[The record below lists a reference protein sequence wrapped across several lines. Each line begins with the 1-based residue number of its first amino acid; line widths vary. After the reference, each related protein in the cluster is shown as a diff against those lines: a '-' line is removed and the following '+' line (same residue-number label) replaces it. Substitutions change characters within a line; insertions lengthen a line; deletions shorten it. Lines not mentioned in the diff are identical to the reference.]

1 MVTHQAGVRHP
12 RRGVVAVAVSQPI
25 PLLHHVL
32 VLRVHL
38 GHRAVL
44 KLEQCPVVHLRL
56 LRLRRRRRRR
66 RRLVARRKFLG
77 GGGIRLH
84 RGSLRRALL
93 LPLAALLLDRGA
105 RVCG

>member
-1 MVTHQAGVRHP
+1 
-12 RRGVVAVAVSQPI
+12 VSQPI

-44 KLEQCPVVHLRL
+44 KLEQRPVVHLRL
-56 LRLRRRRRRR
+56 LRLRLLRRRRR

-77 GGGIRLH
+77 GGGLRLH

-105 RVCG
+105 RICR

>member
-1 MVTHQAGVRHP
+1 
-12 RRGVVAVAVSQPI
+12 VAVAVSQPI

-44 KLEQCPVVHLRL
+44 KLEQRPVVHLRL
-56 LRLRRRRRRR
+56 RRLRRRRRRR
-66 RRLVARRKFLG
+66 RRRGLVARWKFLGG

-105 RVCG
+105 RICR

>member
-1 MVTHQAGVRHP
+1 
-12 RRGVVAVAVSQPI
+12 VAVAVSQPI

-38 GHRAVL
+38 SHRAVL
-44 KLEQCPVVHLRL
+44 KLEQRPVVHLRL
-56 LRLRRRRRRR
+56 LRLRRRGR
-66 RRLVARRKFLG
+66 RRLGLVTRRKFLGG

>member
-1 MVTHQAGVRHP
+1 
-12 RRGVVAVAVSQPI
+12 VAVAVSQPI

-44 KLEQCPVVHLRL
+44 KLEQRPVVHLRL
-56 LRLRRRRRRR
+56 LRLRLLRRRRR

-77 GGGIRLH
+77 GGCCIRLH

-105 RVCG
+105 RICG

>member
-1 MVTHQAGVRHP
+1 
-12 RRGVVAVAVSQPI
+12 VAVAVSQPI

-44 KLEQCPVVHLRL
+44 KLEQRPVVHLRL

-66 RRLVARRKFLG
+66 GLVSRRKFIG
-77 GGGIRLH
+77 GGRIRLH

-105 RVCG
+105 RICR